1 MFESLN
7 VPIVT
12 AVACSGLVSA
22 VVDMRTR
29 RVPNPLT
36 MGIAA
41 TGLAFAAT
49 PWSDLTIAAAALG
62 FTVGFGLML
71 LPALF
76 GAMGGGDLKLF
87 AAMGTFLGPRPTLQA
102 FLYTLLAGGILAV
115 AVALKRRRL
124 QETMQNAAELVKS
137 GGANAAAIE
146 HPTSNN
152 RFAYAPAIAVG
163 TLVAALGL

>member
-12 AVACSGLVSA
+12 AVAASGLLSA

-41 TGLAFAAT
+41 TGLTFAAT
-49 PWSDLTIAAAALG
+49 RLSGLTIAAAALG
-62 FTVGFGLML
+62 FAVGLGLML
-71 LPALF
+71 LPYLF

-87 AAMGTFLGPRPTLQA
+87 AALGTFLGPRPILQA

-115 AVALKRRRL
+115 VVALQRRRL
-124 QETMQNAAELVKS
+124 QETMQNAAELVTS

>member
-1 MFESLN
+1 MFDSLN

-12 AVACSGLVSA
+12 AVAGSGLVSA

-41 TGLAFAAT
+41 AGLGFAAT
-49 PWSDLTIAAAALG
+49 RLSDLTIAGAALG
-62 FTVGFGLML
+62 WTVGLGLML
-71 LPALF
+71 LPYVF

-87 AAMGTFLGPRPTLQA
+87 AALGTFLGPRPTVQA
-102 FLYTLLAGGILAV
+102 FLYTLLAGGALAV
-115 AVALKRRRL
+115 VVALQRRRL
-124 QETMQNAAELVKS
+124 QETMHNAAALVAS

-152 RFAYAPAIAVG
+152 RFAY
-163 TLVAALGL
+163 

>member
-7 VPIVT
+7 VPSVT
-12 AVACSGLVSA
+12 AVAGSGLMGA
-22 VVDMRTR
+22 LIDLKTR

-41 TGLAFAAT
+41 TGLVLAAT
-49 PWSDLTIAAAALG
+49 RLSGLSVAAAALG
-62 FTVGFGLML
+62 FSVGVGLML
-71 LPALF
+71 LPYIF
-76 GAMGGGDLKLF
+76 GAMGGGDVKLF
-87 AAMGTFLGPRPTLQA
+87 AALGTFLGPWPTVQA
-102 FLYTLLAGGILAV
+102 FLYTLLAGGVLAV
-115 AVALKRRRL
+115 VVALQRRRL
-124 QETMQNAAELVKS
+124 QETMRNAAVLVQT
-137 GGANAAAIE
+137 GGENVAAIE